1 MNKIIDYLKSP
12 SIFYGFIIGFCI
24 ISWFIIGFCI
34 IPEFTESIVFIVPFL
49 VSILGYLMYI
59 KEKILK

>member
-12 SIFYGFIIGFCI
+12 SIFYG
-24 ISWFIIGFCI
+24 FIIGFCI